1 MRRRHGVASHSD
13 DGDGST
19 LWLTLVCNY
28 SQDKEQ
34 YCKVI
39 SCSSP
44 GVVWFTLN
52 AALTWCAMLCY
63 W

>member
-28 SQDKEQ
+28 RDTSINLQH
-34 YCKVI
+34 
-39 SCSSP
+39 
-44 GVVWFTLN
+44 
-52 AALTWCAMLCY
+52 LC
-63 W
+63 

>member
-28 SQDKEQ
+28 SQT
-34 YCKVI
+34 
-39 SCSSP
+39 SSVSVSTRP
-44 GVVWFTLN
+44 PIHLLFSTSHVVFHNPIYRLHS
-52 AALTWCAMLCY
+52 
-63 W
+63 